1 MILIVVQ
8 DVVLIWV
15 ELDGGVCYELGDDSF
30 LLLDPD
36 DADGVASMT
45 TRRKGLWGYRFSA
58 AFCGGY
64 KP

>member
-1 MILIVVQ
+1 M
-8 DVVLIWV
+8 IWV